1 MAGGIAKY
9 SVERD
14 SGPGENGSAR
24 WVKRHS
30 EGGKPLLRMDG
41 YRHQTLNWWCME
53 RIIELLITVYQ
64 PPGRVRETYTVSW
77 GVY

>member
-41 YRHQTLNWWCME
+41 YRHQTLN
-53 RIIELLITVYQ
+53 
-64 PPGRVRETYTVSW
+64 
-77 GVY
+77 